1 MMKKKMNEGKSYLR
15 SESFEAFR
23 SFYKDSAQSGET
35 LSSASP
41 IKLRST
47 RSLITRRTTLLR
59 ESFKPD
65 VNVMAT
71 SLLVPSELSW
81 ALNCVPLNL
90 EMFSSLLASH
100 SKIIELSNKGSLT
113 APRCSFINSVKGA
126 LVENLIPKPDILV
139 SSSAYCEGVSY
150 VFEDFRKE
158 FGTDHF
164 HIDLPV
170 YADKESVPE
179 LAVQLK
185 NLFLKMADSLGI
197 SHEEAL
203 GNFKK
208 VMYNSTLA
216 RKEFLEL
223 WQFRH
228 ENGPVDLGLE
238 PLHWHM
244 QFLPMWGDE
253 KAVGICQRLK
263 EEFVD
268 HVSNYEHDDEAV
280 PIGFFGL
287 IPYGRTEMWSILK
300 ENKAYMAFE
309 GVNFL
314 GDYILPN
321 IENFESLT
329 VDELFQNLA
338 HNLIS
343 VPMRG
348 GNIIEK
354 SDFFM
359 KEASDMGA
367 KGMMIISHEHCQ
379 LLAPRLH
386 ELEDQATKNNLK
398 VVSLG
403 GDCILGM
410 PKGPTNFR
418 LRTFLTSITNVKAN
432 ELDYK
437 SLNPVKEQTLAGYRL
452 GVDFGSG
459 FSKYMLLDEK
469 LDVKLSGVV
478 SSGIDYPGLLHDITR
493 KLAIDGPVRLGV
505 AGIGSDNPIFKNLV
519 HSQTTEINALI
530 GSCRQLF
537 QQRENLLVIDIGTQ
551 DVKILHF
558 DNMYDAPWINTN
570 KSCGAGTGMVLVQI
584 LERWKQTMPNV
595 TFDTLDKWAMEA
607 TESEVINT
615 TCGIFAVTNVVS
627 ALVQASEE
635 RRKSIL
641 RGLYDY
647 VATQAIKLLPSQ
659 LQRGHEVYL
668 TGGVASHETLKEVF
682 RQRGFTLINPEK
694 DIHPQFLV
702 AFGTALSVPN
712 S

>member
-1 MMKKKMNEGKSYLR
+1 MKKKMNEEKSYLR
-15 SESFEAFR
+15 SKSFEAFR

-59 ESFKPD
+59 ESFKPE

-100 SKIIELSNKGSLT
+100 SKIIDLSNKGSLT

-150 VFEDFRKE
+150 VFEDFRQE
-158 FGTDHF
+158 FGSEHF

-170 YADKESVPE
+170 YADKDSIPE
-179 LAVQLK
+179 LASQLK
-185 NLFLKMADSLGI
+185 VLFLKMADSLGL
-197 SHEEAL
+197 SHTEAL
-203 GNFKK
+203 NNFRT
-208 VMYNSTLA
+208 VMYNSTVA
-216 RKEFLEL
+216 RKEFLDL

-228 ENGPVDLGLE
+228 ENGPIDIGLE

-253 KAVGICQRLK
+253 KAAGICKRLK
-263 EEFVD
+263 EEFMEYAE
-268 HVSNYEHDDEAV
+268 HYEPDEEAV

-314 GDYILPN
+314 GDYVLPE
-321 IENFESLT
+321 IAQFYELT
-329 VDELFQNLA
+329 IDDLFQNLA
-338 HNLIS
+338 QNLIN

-354 SDFFM
+354 SNFFM
-359 KEASDMGA
+359 KEAHQMGA

-386 ELEDQATKNNLK
+386 ELENEATKNNLK

-418 LRTFLTSITNVKAN
+418 LRTFLSSITNVKIK
-432 ELDYK
+432 EPDFTGLK
-437 SLNPVKEQTLAGYRL
+437 PVNQDQIAGYRL

-469 LDVKLSGVV
+469 LDVKSSGVI

-505 AGIGSDNPIFKNLV
+505 AGIGSDNPIFKDLV

-537 QQRENLLVIDIGTQ
+537 KQRDNLLVIDIGTQ

-558 DNMYDAPWINTN
+558 NNMDEAPWINTN

-584 LERWKQTMPNV
+584 LERWRQTMPDV

-668 TGGVASHETLKEVF
+668 TGGVASHQTLKEVF

-712 S
+712 Y

>member
-1 MMKKKMNEGKSYLR
+1 MTHTSKEEKSYLR
-15 SESFEAFR
+15 GKSFESFR
-23 SFYKDSAQSGET
+23 KFYKDSGQSGET

-41 IKLRST
+41 IQLRST

-71 SLLVPSELSW
+71 SLLVPSELAW
-81 ALNCVPLNL
+81 ALNCIPLNL

-100 SKIIELSNKGSLT
+100 SKIIDLSNKGSLT

-126 LVENLIPKPDILV
+126 LLENLIPMPDLMV

-150 VFEDFRKE
+150 VFEDFRQE

-170 YADKESVPE
+170 YANKDAVPD
-179 LAVQLK
+179 LAQQIK
-185 NLFLKMADSLGI
+185 SLFLKMADSVGMDH
-197 SHEEAL
+197 SEAL
-203 GNFKK
+203 DNFKK
-208 VMYNSTLA
+208 VMYQSTIA
-216 RKEFLEL
+216 RKEFLEM

-228 ENGPVDLGLE
+228 EHGPINLGLE

-253 KAVGICQRLK
+253 KAYGICKRLK
-263 EEFVD
+263 DELIDYVNNNQVD
-268 HVSNYEHDDEAV
+268 DSAV

-287 IPYGRTEMWSILK
+287 IPYGRTEMWRILN
-300 ENKAYMAFE
+300 ENNAYMAFE

-314 GDYILPN
+314 GDYVLPS
-321 IENFESLT
+321 IDTFEQLSIDDLFENLA
-329 VDELFQNLA
+329 QNLI
-338 HNLIS
+338 N

-354 SDFFM
+354 SKFFM
-359 KEASDMGA
+359 KEAHDMGA

-386 ELEDQATKNNLK
+386 ELENEATQNDLK

-410 PKGPTNFR
+410 PKGPTSFR
-418 LRTFLTSITNVKAN
+418 LRTFLSSITNVALPN
-432 ELDYK
+432 VDYNSFK
-437 SLNPVKEQTLAGYRL
+437 PLQGKKLKAGYRL

-469 LDVKLSGVV
+469 LDIMKSGVI
-478 SSGIDYPGLLHDITR
+478 SSGIDYPGLLHDITN

-505 AGIGSDNPIFKNLV
+505 AGIGSDNPVFKNMV
-519 HSQTTEINALI
+519 HNQTTEINALI

-537 QQRENLLVIDIGTQ
+537 MEREDLLVIDIGTQ
-551 DVKILHF
+551 DVKILNF
-558 DNMYDAPWINTN
+558 ENMHSAPWINTN

-584 LERWKQTMPNV
+584 LERWKQTKPNF
-595 TFDTLDKWAMEA
+595 TFDTLDKLALEA
-607 TESEVINT
+607 EESEVINT

-627 ALVQASEE
+627 ALVQASDR
-635 RRKSIL
+635 RRKAIL

-647 VATQAIKLLPSQ
+647 VATQAIKLLPTK
-659 LQRGHEVYL
+659 LQNGHEVYL
-668 TGGVASHETLKEVF
+668 TGGVANHETLKEVF
-682 RQRGFTLINPEK
+682 KQRGYTLITPEK
-694 DIHPQFLV
+694 DIHPQFMV
-702 AFGTALSVPN
+702 AFGTALSVH
-712 S
+712 

>member
-1 MMKKKMNEGKSYLR
+1 MTHASKGEKACLRDKSF
-15 SESFEAFR
+15 ESFR
-23 SFYKDSAQSGET
+23 NFYKDSAQSGET

-41 IKLRST
+41 IQLRST

-71 SLLVPSELSW
+71 SLLVPSELAW
-81 ALNCVPLNL
+81 ALNCIPLNL

-100 SKIIELSNKGSLT
+100 SKIIDLSNKGSLT

-126 LVENLIPKPDILV
+126 LLENLIPMPDIMV

-150 VFEDFRKE
+150 VFEDFRQE

-170 YADKESVPE
+170 YANSDSVPE
-179 LAVQLK
+179 LAQQMK
-185 NLFLKMADSLGI
+185 SLFLRMADSLGLNH
-197 SHEEAL
+197 SEAL
-203 GNFKK
+203 KNFKK
-208 VMYNSTLA
+208 VMYQSTLA
-216 RKEFLEL
+216 RKEFLDM

-228 ENGPVDLGLE
+228 ENGPVNLGLE

-263 EEFVD
+263 NEFIDFAAGSTVD
-268 HVSNYEHDDEAV
+268 DSAV

-300 ENKAYMAFE
+300 ENNAYMAFE

-314 GDYILPN
+314 GDYVLPDLSSFDQLS
-321 IENFESLT
+321 I
-329 VDELFQNLA
+329 DELFENLAQNLI
-338 HNLIS
+338 N

-354 SDFFM
+354 SKFFM
-359 KEASDMGA
+359 KEAHDMGA

-386 ELEDQATKNNLK
+386 ELENEATRNNLK

-418 LRTFLTSITNVKAN
+418 LRTFLSSITNVSAPRPDLN
-432 ELDYK
+432 
-437 SLNPVKEQTLAGYRL
+437 SLKPVQTEILKAGYRL

-469 LDVKLSGVV
+469 LDVMKSGIV

-493 KLAIDGPVRLGV
+493 KLALDGPVRLGV
-505 AGIGSDNPIFKNLV
+505 AGIGSDNPVFKNMV
-519 HSQTTEINALI
+519 HNQTTEINALI
-530 GSCRQLF
+530 GSCRRLF
-537 QQRENLLVIDIGTQ
+537 KSRENLLVIDIGTQ
-551 DVKILHF
+551 DVKILNF
-558 DNMYDAPWINTN
+558 NNMDDAPWINTN

-584 LERWKQTMPNV
+584 LERWRQTMPDF
-595 TFDTLDKWAMEA
+595 TFDTLDKLALEA
-607 TESEVINT
+607 EESEIINT

-627 ALVQASEE
+627 ALVQASDR
-635 RRKSIL
+635 RRKAIL

-647 VATQAIKLLPSQ
+647 VATQAIRLLPSE
-659 LQRGHEVYL
+659 LQNGHEVYL
-668 TGGVASHETLKEVF
+668 TGGVANHLTLKEVF
-682 RQRGFTLINPEK
+682 KQRGFKLITPEK

-702 AFGTALSVPN
+702 AFGTALSVH
-712 S
+712 

>member
-1 MMKKKMNEGKSYLR
+1 M
-15 SESFEAFR
+15 
-23 SFYKDSAQSGET
+23 
-35 LSSASP
+35 
-41 IKLRST
+41 
-47 RSLITRRTTLLR
+47 ITRRTTLLR

-71 SLLVPSELSW
+71 SLLVPSELAW

-100 SKIIELSNKGSLT
+100 SKIIDLSNKGSLT

-126 LVENLIPKPDILV
+126 LLENLIPRPDLMV

-150 VFEDFRKE
+150 VFEDFRQE
-158 FGTDHF
+158 FGTDHY

-170 YADKESVPE
+170 YTDENSYID
-179 LAVQLK
+179 LAQQMK
-185 NLFLKMADSLGI
+185 SLFGQMAAKLGMDI
-197 SHEEAL
+197 AEAHD
-203 GNFKK
+203 NFRK
-208 VMYNSTLA
+208 VMYQSTIA
-216 RKEFLEL
+216 RKQFMEL

-228 ENGPVDLGLE
+228 EHGPVDLGLE

-253 KAVGICQRLK
+253 KAAGICERLK
-263 EEFVD
+263 NEFIEYAQ
-268 HVSNYEHDDEAV
+268 NQTLDEDAV
-280 PIGFFGL
+280 PIAFFGL
-287 IPYGRTEMWSILK
+287 IPYGRTEMWSVLN

-314 GDYILPN
+314 GDFELLDST
-321 IENFESLT
+321 NFDDFSI
-329 VDELFQNLA
+329 DELFENLA
-338 HNLIS
+338 KNLIN

-354 SDFFM
+354 SEFFM
-359 KEASDMGA
+359 KEAKQMGA

-386 ELEDQATKNNLK
+386 EMENEATKINLK

-418 LRTFLTSITNVKAN
+418 LRTFLSSITNVAVKQT
-432 ELDYK
+432 DFK
-437 SLNPVKEQTLAGYRL
+437 SLLPINENMVEAGYRL

-459 FSKYMLLDEK
+459 FSKFMLLDEK
-469 LDVKLSGVV
+469 LDVMKSGIV
-478 SSGIDYPGLLHDITR
+478 SSGIDYPGLLNDITR
-493 KLAIDGPVRLGV
+493 KLALDGPVKLAV
-505 AGIGSDNPIFKNLV
+505 AGIGSDNPVFKNLV
-519 HSQTTEINALI
+519 QKQTTEINALI

-537 QQRENLLVIDIGTQ
+537 KRRDNLLVIDIGTQ

-558 DNMYDAPWINTN
+558 NNMDDAPWINTN

-584 LERWKQTMPNV
+584 LERWKQTMPNF
-595 TFDTLDKWAMEA
+595 TYDTLDKLALEA
-607 TESEVINT
+607 EESEIINT

-627 ALVQASEE
+627 ALVQASE
-635 RRKSIL
+635 RRRRAIL

-647 VATQAIKLLPSQ
+647 VATQAIKLLPPE
-659 LQRGHEVYL
+659 LQNGYEVYL
-668 TGGVASHETLKEVF
+668 TGGVESHQTLKEVF
-682 RQRGFTLINPEK
+682 VQRGFKLITPEK

-702 AFGTALSVPN
+702 AFGTALSVH
-712 S
+712 